1 MRACNKGGED
11 SRFAMPSKQDRH
23 RPAGRAGA
31 GVDDKEKE
39 EWEDLW
45 ALAQILKSLIY
56 SDLTYEIY

>member
-1 MRACNKGGED
+1 
-11 SRFAMPSKQDRH
+11 MPSKQDRH